1 MAKEDSKSKAKP
13 TNTSSSDGEGKLQED
28 ERDDIA
34 ASAAPTVEG
43 EDLVTASDKQDVEAQ
58 DVQEQV
64 EEHEKSKPLKF
75 GTFGGVFVPTLLTIL
90 GVIMYLR
97 TGWVV
102 GNAGFGGA
110 VLIVLIAFLI
120 TGCTGLSMSS
130 FVTNI
135 RVGAGGAFSMIS
147 QSLGIEVG
155 GAIGVPLYV
164 SQALAVVMYIF
175 GFREGWLWIFPD
187 HPAILIDITVFAV
200 IMGITLISTALAF
213 RVQYAILAIIIVSLF
228 SVAGAAAMGSMEHS
242 VTWWGEFPG
251 ASEEGFSGS
260 SFWLVFA
267 VFFPASTGIMAG
279 ANMSGELGNPR
290 KSIPV
295 GTMSAIGLSLM
306 VYLVLTYWL
315 ATSATTEELLNNYT
329 IMIDRAYWGPP
340 VLAGLLAAT
349 FSSALASF
357 VGAPRILQAL
367 GVHNIISGGSW
378 FSARTAKG
386 EPRNAMFITGG
397 LVLIGL
403 LVRDLNSIA
412 PLITMIFLITYT
424 MINFIV
430 FIEQTLGLISFR
442 PTLRV
447 PRIVP
452 LVGLVGCVFVMFII
466 DATVSLIAMVLIV
479 MLYFVLMH
487 RQLKSPFGDVRS
499 GLFEA
504 VAEWAAKR
512 VKMMRGTAQR
522 AWKPNILLPTDD
534 ARRLAGLYRLVH
546 DLAYPV
552 GSVKLLGV
560 AESGNVDVMQG
571 KIIES
576 QVSLQQEGVF
586 ASSAVVEAKSFSDA
600 IVSSM
605 QTLSGAFFR
614 PNVLLLELPADKE
627 LHQSLSHV
635 IDEAHR
641 ERLGVALIV
650 EHDEIGLGRRKR
662 INLWLPDRSPD
673 WEMQM
678 EFENLDLAILL
689 AYRLWD
695 SWKGE
700 LTMIQTVNNKKD
712 QKKAEQFLE
721 RLSELARLPGE
732 TKVLVAEGEFNRYS
746 SEAPQADLNIFP
758 LPDQLDP
765 DFLWSLRDST
775 NASCLFTRDSGL
787 ESALA

>member
-1 MAKEDSKSKAKP
+1 MAETNANSQSGSAQGKSKELEAK
-13 TNTSSSDGEGKLQED
+13 
-28 ERDDIA
+28 RDDLA
-34 ASAAPTVEG
+34 ASAAPSVEG
-43 EDLVTASDKQDVEAQ
+43 DDLVSDLDEQDVEAQ

-64 EEHEKSKPLKF
+64 EEHEESKPRKF

-102 GNAGFGGA
+102 GNAGLGGA
-110 VLIVLIAFLI
+110 ILIILLAFLI

-187 HPAILIDITVFAV
+187 HSAFIVDLAVFV
-200 IMGITLISTALAF
+200 LIMGITLVSTALAF
-213 RVQYAILAIIIVSLF
+213 RVQYVILGIIVVSLL
-228 SVAGAAAMGSMEHS
+228 SVAGAAGVGSMEHPI
-242 VTWWGEFPG
+242 TWWGEFPG
-251 ASEEGFSGS
+251 APEDDFPGS
-260 SFWLVFA
+260 TFWLVFA

-290 KSIPV
+290 KAIPL
-295 GTMSAIGLSLM
+295 GTMSAIGLSLI
-306 VYLVLTYWL
+306 VYLALAYWL

-329 IMIDRAYWGPP
+329 IMIDRAYWGPA
-340 VLAGLLAAT
+340 VVAGLLAAT
-349 FSSALASF
+349 FSSALASY

-367 GVHNIISGGSW
+367 GVHNILPGGRW
-378 FSARTAKG
+378 FSARTKKG
-386 EPRNAMFITGG
+386 EPRNAVFITGG
-397 LVLIGL
+397 LVLVGL
-403 LVRDLNSIA
+403 LLRDLNAIA
-412 PLITMIFLITYT
+412 PLITMVFLITYAT
-424 MINFIV
+424 INLIV
-430 FIEQTLGLISFR
+430 FIEQSLGLLSFR
-442 PTLRV
+442 PTMRV
-447 PRIVP
+447 PRIVS
-452 LVGLVGCVFVMFII
+452 LLGLIGCVFVMFVIN
-466 DATVSLIAMVLIV
+466 ATMSLIAAALVV
-479 MLYFVLMH
+479 TLYFVLVH

-499 GLFEA
+499 GLFAA

-512 VKMMRGTAQR
+512 VKLMRGTAQR

-534 ARRLAGLYRLVH
+534 PRRLAGVYRLVYH
-546 DLAYPV
+546 LAFPV

-560 AESGNVDVMQG
+560 AEPGKGEAMQG
-571 KIIES
+571 KFIDS
-576 QVSLQQEGVF
+576 QVALQREGVF
-586 ASSAVVEAKSFSDA
+586 ASSAVVEAKSFPEA
-600 IVSSM
+600 IVSAM

-614 PNVLLLELPADKE
+614 PNLLFLELPADKE
-627 LHQSLSHV
+627 LHQALAHV

-650 EHDEIGLGRRKR
+650 EHDEAGLGRRKR

-678 EFENLDLAILL
+678 EFDNLDLAILL

-695 SWKGE
+695 SWRGE
-700 LTMIQTVNNKKD
+700 LTVIQTVTGKED
-712 QKKAEQFLE
+712 RKKAETFLV
-721 RLSELARLPGE
+721 RLVELARLPGN
-732 TKVLVAEGEFNRYS
+732 TKVLVAEGDFNRYS
-746 SEAPQADLNIFP
+746 PEAPQADLNIFP
-758 LPDQLDP
+758 LPDELDP
-765 DFLWSLRDST
+765 EFLWHLRDST